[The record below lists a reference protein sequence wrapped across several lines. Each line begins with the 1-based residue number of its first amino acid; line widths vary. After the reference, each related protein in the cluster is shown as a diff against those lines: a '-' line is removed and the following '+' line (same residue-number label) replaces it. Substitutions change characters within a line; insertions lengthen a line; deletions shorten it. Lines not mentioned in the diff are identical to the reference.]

1 MKNEL
6 SRFFQLVFSVLL
18 LESITADS
26 ADENIKG
33 ELWSAVKL
41 QFNKNSTTGFR
52 RIESEITNINFNNL
66 LDDERSIRN
75 RNLLSGSGV
84 AAGDI
89 DNDGLCDLYFC
100 GLENGNKLYRNLG
113 GWKFTDITDISKV
126 SCLGQDSTAAAFA
139 DIDGDGDL
147 DLLVNALGG
156 GTRLFRNDSNLKF
169 TETTSESGLKSNA
182 GSMSMTLA
190 DIENDGD
197 LDIYVTNFHP
207 VTIKDSPNTRIRVRM
222 VNDKP
227 KVISVNGVSTSSPNL
242 KGRFEISKN
251 RNVLEYGE
259 PDFLFINIGNGVF
272 KKADYSE
279 YFLNESGQRL
289 EMIPL
294 DWGLAARFSDI
305 NQDGYPDL
313 YVCNDL
319 FTPDRIWINDGSGRF
334 REIPKLALRNTS
346 TFSMGVDFAD
356 FDRDGDFD
364 FFVVDMLS
372 RSHAMRHLQVSELI
386 SSNEDQSILLS
397 RPQFSRNT
405 LQLNRGDNTFA
416 EVARY
421 ANVEASEWSWGPI
434 FIDVDFD
441 GYEDILVTNGQ
452 LRDFQNADMAA
463 VIDREK
469 NEKGLSQGKVL
480 NLISKFPDLRTP
492 NVAFRNNKDG
502 TFSDY
507 SSQWGFDQAGIS
519 QGMALADLD
528 NDGDMDVVMNNLLEN
543 AGIFENLSPKPRIS
557 VKLNGLKNINGIG
570 AKIVVTQNDLAQKQ
584 EIICAGRYLSSDQSI
599 RTFGVQDK
607 ASNISITW
615 PSGAVQSV
623 SSIQPDYSY
632 TFKEPSLI
640 RRHED
645 AETERQSL
653 FDDISDL
660 LKHSHKDRPYEDFQ
674 RQLLIPIKYSQS
686 GPGISWVDINSDGF
700 DDLIISNGAGGRLSV
715 YHTKKGGKIEPV
727 NSKMLLKT
735 NWDQTMILPT
745 FSDKGEASLIV
756 GVSNYES
763 GSDRLPSAA
772 LYDFPKQKTS
782 AIRSGINGSTGPM
795 CQADING
802 NGVLEVFIGGQII
815 PSHYP
820 APAGSALMKF
830 EDGNFKVAYKWDKF
844 GMVQSAVFS
853 DIYGDQK
860 PELITAQHWGS
871 LRVFTWNDNDWNP
884 IEITDQLGLSK
895 LTGWWNGVATGDFNN
910 DGLIDI
916 VATNWGHNWRSK
928 PSSSNPKRIYYG
940 DLYDDGS
947 TASIE
952 ASLIENKWKPDRRL
966 NILRAAL
973 PPIRENIPTFEDLG
987 KSSVYNAFGRSIE
1000 KAEFLD
1006 VIEFRSGIFINKL
1019 NAPMEFIPLPAK
1031 AQLAA
1036 AFGVVVEDFD
1046 GDAFQDIFL
1055 AQNFFAS
1062 NPEYSRSDSGRGL
1075 LLKGN
1080 GEGGFRAVPSINS
1093 GIKIYGE
1100 QRACATSD
1108 FNQDGRI
1115 DLAVSQNSETTK
1127 LFLNSN
1133 GKPGLR
1139 IRLKGTVRNPYSI
1152 GAKISSTNPVFTK
1165 EVQSG
1170 SGYWAGNSSTVVF
1183 PKIDKDNIV
1192 EVTWPNYKKIK
1203 YVISAKSKSVELDI
1217 GGGVINLK

>member
-1 MKNEL
+1 MKTGECK
-6 SRFFQLVFSVLL
+6 FFRLLLPAVLL
-18 LESITADS
+18 GAFAVVCAED
-26 ADENIKG
+26 NIKG

-41 QFNKNSTTGFR
+41 QFNKNGMSGFK
-52 RIESEITNINFNNL
+52 RIKSNITNITFNNL
-66 LDDERSIRN
+66 LDNERSIRN

-100 GLENGNKLYRNLG
+100 GLENGNRLYRNLG
-113 GWKFTDITDISKV
+113 GWKFSDVTDISKV

-156 GTRLFRNDSNLKF
+156 GTRLFRNDNNLKF
-169 TETTSESGLKSNA
+169 TETTNESGLKSNA

-197 LDIYVTNFHP
+197 LDVYVTNFHP
-207 VTIKDSPNTRIRVRM
+207 TTIKDRPNTRIRVRM

-227 KVISVNGVSTSSPNL
+227 RVVSVNGVSAANPNL

-259 PDFLFINIGNGVF
+259 ADFLFINDGNGLF
-272 KKADYSE
+272 KKADYTA
-279 YFLNESGQRL
+279 YFLSESGQKFDA
-289 EMIPL
+289 IPL

-305 NQDGYPDL
+305 NQDGYQDL

-319 FTPDRIWINDGSGRF
+319 FTPDRIWINDRKGRF
-334 REIPKLALRNTS
+334 RAIPKLALRNTS

-386 SSNEDQSILLS
+386 SSNEDQSLLLS

-405 LQLNRGDNTFA
+405 LQVNRGDNTFE

-434 FIDVDFD
+434 FVDVDFD
-441 GYEDILVTNGQ
+441 GYEDILITNGQ

-469 NEKGLSQGKVL
+469 NEKGLSQSKVL
-480 NLISKFPDLRTP
+480 NLISQFPHLKTP

-507 SSQWGFDQAGIS
+507 SSQWGFDQSGIS

-528 NDGDMDVVMNNLLEN
+528 NDGDMDVVMNNLLDS
-543 AGIFENLSPKPRIS
+543 AGIYENLSSKPR
-557 VKLNGLKNINGIG
+557 VRVQLNGIKNINGIG
-570 AKIVVTQNDLAQKQ
+570 AKIVVTQNGLAQKQ
-584 EIICAGRYLSSDQSI
+584 EVISAGRYLSSDQSV
-599 RTFGVQDK
+599 RAFGVQNKVSD
-607 ASNISITW
+607 ISITW
-615 PSGAVQSV
+615 PSGAIQSV
-623 SSIQPDYSY
+623 SSIRPDYSY
-632 TFKEPSLI
+632 TFNEPSLVK
-640 RRHED
+640 RNED
-645 AETERQSL
+645 AENERQSL

-660 LKHSHKDRPYEDFQ
+660 LNHRHKDRPYEDFQ

-686 GPGISWVDINSDGF
+686 GPGISWVDIDSDGF
-700 DDLIISNGAGGRLSV
+700 DDLIISNGSGGRLSV
-715 YHTKKGGKIEPV
+715 YRTMKGGEIESV
-727 NSKMLLKT
+727 TSKMLLKT

-745 FSDKGEASLIV
+745 FSDKGLVSLIV

-763 GSDRLPSAA
+763 GSAKLPSAA

-782 AIRSGINGSTGPM
+782 AIRASINGSTGPM

-802 NGVLEVFIGGQII
+802 DGVLEVFIGGQII

-820 APAGSALMKF
+820 APADSALMKF
-830 EDGNFKVAYKWDKF
+830 ENGSAKVVYKWDKL
-844 GMVQSAVFS
+844 GMVQGAVFS
-853 DIYGDQK
+853 DVFGDEK

-871 LRVFTWNDNDWNP
+871 LRVFTWGDNDWSP

-916 VATNWGHNWRSK
+916 IATNWGLNWRHK
-928 PSSSNPKRIYYG
+928 PTSREPKRVYYG
-940 DLYDDGS
+940 DLYGDGA
-947 TASIE
+947 TAAIE
-952 ASLIENKWKPDRRL
+952 ASLIENEWKPDRRL

-973 PPIRENIPTFEDLG
+973 PPIRENILTFEALG
-987 KSSVYNAFGRSIE
+987 KSNVRNAFGSSVE
-1000 KAEFLD
+1000 KAAYLD
-1006 VIEFRSGIFINKL
+1006 VAEFRSGIFINKS
-1019 NAPMEFIPLPAK
+1019 NEPMEFIPLPVK
-1031 AQLAA
+1031 AQLTAS
-1036 AFGVVVEDFD
+1036 FGVVVEDFD
-1046 GDAFQDIFL
+1046 GDAFQDVFL
-1055 AQNFFAS
+1055 AQNFFAT

-1075 LLKGN
+1075 LLRGN
-1080 GEGGFRAVPSINS
+1080 GNGGFRAVSSIDS

-1115 DLAVSQNSETTK
+1115 DLVVSQNSEITK
-1127 LFLNSN
+1127 LYLNSN
-1133 GKPGLR
+1133 GKPGVR
-1139 IRLKGTVRNPYSI
+1139 IRLKGTIRNPWSI
-1152 GAKISSTNPVFTK
+1152 GAKISSTSPSFIK
-1165 EVQSG
+1165 EIQSG
-1170 SGYWAGNSSTVVF
+1170 SGYWASNSATVVF
-1183 PKIDKDNIV
+1183 PKIDQDNIV
-1192 EVTWPNYKKIK
+1192 EVTWPNSKKVK
-1203 YVISAKSKSVELDI
+1203 YGISAKSKSVELHMD
-1217 GGGVINLK
+1217 GKVVNLK